1 MDTTKKPELEFE
13 NGEGFADEE
22 MRDEEGNDIPIEEIE
37 SSNQIDFDKTTLNN
51 LYVKSKD
58 MRRIPVPP
66 HRMTPLKN
74 NWEKVVNTVVENM
87 KL

>member
-51 LYVKSKD
+51 VSGIFEAHFRAL
-58 MRRIPVPP
+58 
-66 HRMTPLKN
+66 
-74 NWEKVVNTVVENM
+74 ENI
-87 KL
+87 LSWI